1 MHAGDFIVSVQIKL
15 NIGTKSMNYK
25 EILQAI
31 VDRGIPKQ
39 PVRGTEKVENGTIGL
54 FCENFRHDMSQGFP
68 LTTLRQV
75 PWKSL
80 RIELEGFI
88 KGVTSKE
95 WYQSQ
100 GCNFW
105 NEWANPIEA
114 AKLIGKELP
123 NDIIF
128 DGDKFYCKDLSGNKT
143 QADYTV
149 FDKKDAQFFTDDL
162 GPIYGYQWRHFD
174 QHYGEYKSWPVGEPN
189 AGGEYQWDDNTN
201 GITVGTDQLK
211 SVVDQLKKGPYDRR
225 MVVSAWNPNQMYMM
239 ALPSC
244 HVLWNVV
251 VYGNKLNL
259 VWFQRS
265 CDASHGVP
273 ANIASYGLLLL
284 LLCEESGLVPGELV
298 GVLSDCHLYENTIP
312 SVRILLE
319 REEKEL
325 PTVKIKRK
333 PDGSFSIFDWKYDEV
348 ELIGYNPHPKVN
360 MGAVTV

>member
-1 MHAGDFIVSVQIKL
+1 
-15 NIGTKSMNYK
+15 MNYK

-31 VDRGIPKQ
+31 VDRGVPKQ

-88 KGVTSKE
+88 KGITSKA
-95 WYQSQ
+95 WYQNQ

-105 NEWANPIEA
+105 NEWANPLEVKRFYEKNYTEHVKDDWVDEDPYMSFEQ
-114 AKLIGKELP
+114 AKKYIQM
-123 NDIIF
+123 
-128 DGDKFYCKDLSGNKT
+128 S
-143 QADYTV
+143 V
-149 FDKKDAQFFTDDL
+149 DDL
-162 GPIYGYQWRHFD
+162 GPIYGYQWRQFG
-174 QHYGEYKSWPVGEPN
+174 QQYGPVEAQYTSVYTEHYEYAE
-189 AGGEYQWDDNTN
+189 AMN
-201 GITVGTDQLK
+201 GLLDGVDQLK
-211 SVVDQLKKGPYDRR
+211 SLVDQLKTNPYDRR
-225 MVVSAWNPNQMYMM
+225 MVISAWNPNQQQMM

-298 GVLSDCHLYENTIP
+298 GILSDCHLYDNTIP
-312 SVRILLE
+312 SVKILLE

-325 PTVKIKRK
+325 PQVKIKRK
-333 PDGSFSIFDWKYDEV
+333 PDGSFSIFDWTWKDV
-348 ELIGYNPHPKVN
+348 ETIGYNPHPKVN
-360 MGAVTV
+360 MGDVTV